1 MTPPAHAD
9 ADADDAD
16 DGDTFELYDLLV
28 RIEAIRGRC
37 TCDHQVGETFELRG
51 GKLHLPPGQG
61 FCLYALQAAIPLL
74 PAKQRPTHPNDW
86 MSTDARVVCPD
97 PACGVVLLI
106 ERGRGRV
113 LHHADVSAVPLGLEA
128 APQTR
133 IEGVADAVADEVEGH
148 DQ

>member
-1 MTPPAHAD
+1 MSPMQPP
-9 ADADDAD
+9 DDPD
-16 DGDTFELYDLLV
+16 TDDTFELYDLEV
-28 RIEAIRGRC
+28 RIEAIGGRC
-37 TCDHQVGETFELRG
+37 TCDHQVGERFALRG

-86 MSTDARVVCPD
+86 MSTDARIVCPD

-106 ERGRGRV
+106 ERTQRRV
-113 LHHADVSAVPLGLEA
+113 LHHADVSAVPLDGLQTP
-128 APQTR
+128 PQTGV
-133 IEGVADAVADEVEGH
+133 EGVADAVADEIEGH